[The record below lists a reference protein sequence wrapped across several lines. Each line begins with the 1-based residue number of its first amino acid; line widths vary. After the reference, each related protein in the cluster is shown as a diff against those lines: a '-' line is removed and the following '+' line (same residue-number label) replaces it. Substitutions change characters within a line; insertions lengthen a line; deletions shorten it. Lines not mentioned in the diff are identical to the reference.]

1 MAFQPELPFFASD
14 TGFQRWK
21 RQVDAYRTELERKLG
36 IPLGSKVRLT
46 LADFEHPFTG
56 ILEMVAGTKEAN
68 PRLRLR
74 DLRFD
79 FALDEIT
86 SLHRLD

>member
-1 MAFQPELPFFASD
+1 MAFQPDLPFFASD
-14 TGFQRWK
+14 TGFQHWRL
-21 RQVDAYRTELERKLG
+21 QVEAYRSELERKLG

-46 LADFEHPFTG
+46 LTDFEHPFTG

-79 FALDEIT
+79 FGMDEIT

>member
-1 MAFQPELPFFASD
+1 MTFQPDLPFFASD
-14 TGFQRWK
+14 TGFQRWQ
-21 RQVDAYRTELERKLG
+21 RQLDAYRAELERKLG

-46 LADFEHPFTG
+46 LTDFEHPFTG
-56 ILEMVAGTKEAN
+56 ILEMVVGTKETN
-68 PRLRLR
+68 PRLRLH

-79 FALDEIT
+79 FGIDEIT